1 MTRIATIQRTTKES
15 EISCTLDL
23 DGTGEVTVS
32 TGVGFFDHMLTA
44 FAYHGM
50 FDLALTCEGDLD
62 IDEHHTIEDSALVL
76 GQAVAEALG
85 DRAGIVR
92 YGEASIPMD
101 EASATALIDVGGR
114 PYSVIDIPL
123 RGLRIGTMSTQM
135 VPHALEAFART
146 AGATLHITARGSN
159 DHHITEAAF
168 KAFGRALRTAVAIDP
183 RRMGVPSTKGTT

>member
-1 MTRIATIQRTTKES
+1 MTRIATIQRTTKETD
-15 EISCTLDL
+15 ISCTLDL

-50 FDLALTCEGDLD
+50 FDLTLDCSGDLD
-62 IDEHHTIEDSALVL
+62 IDEHHSIEDSALVL
-76 GQAVAEALG
+76 GQAVADALG

-92 YGEASIPMD
+92 YGDASVPMD

-123 RGLRIGTMSTQM
+123 RGLRMGTMSTQM

-146 AGATLHITARGSN
+146 AGATLHITAQGTN

-183 RRMGVPSTKGTT
+183 RRKGVPSTKGTT

>member
-1 MTRIATIQRTTKES
+1 MTRIVTVQRTTKETT
-15 EISCTLDL
+15 ISCTLNL
-23 DGTGEVTVS
+23 DGTGDVSVS

-50 FDLALTCEGDLD
+50 FDLALTCEGDLH

-76 GQAVAEALG
+76 GQAVADALG

-92 YGEASIPMD
+92 YGDAAVPMD

-114 PYSVIDIPL
+114 PYSVINIPL
-123 RGLRIGTMSTQM
+123 RGLRLGTMSTQM

-146 AGATLHITARGSN
+146 AGATLHITAQGEN
-159 DHHITEAAF
+159 DHHITEASF
-168 KAFGRALRTAVAIDP
+168 KALGRALRTAVSIDP
-183 RRMGVPSTKGTT
+183 RRRGIPSTKGTT

>member
-1 MTRIATIQRTTKES
+1 MTRIVTVQRTTKETN
-15 EISCTLDL
+15 ISCTLNL
-23 DGTGEVTVS
+23 DGTGDVSVS

-50 FDLALTCEGDLD
+50 FDLALTCDGDLE

-92 YGEASIPMD
+92 YGDASVPMD

-114 PYSVIDIPL
+114 PYSVINIPL
-123 RGLRIGTMSTQM
+123 RGLRMGTMSTQM

-146 AGATLHITARGSN
+146 AGATLHITAQGEN
-159 DHHITEAAF
+159 DHHITEASF
-168 KAFGRALRTAVAIDP
+168 KAFGRALRIAVAIDP
-183 RRMGVPSTKGTT
+183 RRQGIPSTKGTT

>member
-1 MTRIATIQRTTKES
+1 MTRIVTVQRTTKETT
-15 EISCTLDL
+15 ISCTLNL
-23 DGTGEVTVS
+23 DGTGDVSVS

-50 FDLALTCEGDLD
+50 FDLALTCEGDLH

-76 GQAVAEALG
+76 GQAVADALG

-92 YGEASIPMD
+92 YGDAAVPMD

-114 PYSVIDIPL
+114 PYSVINIPL
-123 RGLRIGTMSTQM
+123 RGLRLGMMSTQM

-146 AGATLHITARGSN
+146 AGATLHITAQGEN

-168 KAFGRALRTAVAIDP
+168 KALGRALRAAVAADP
-183 RRMGVPSTKGTT
+183 RRRGIPSTKGTT

>member
-1 MTRIATIQRTTKES
+1 MTRIVTVQRTTKETT
-15 EISCTLDL
+15 ISCTLNL
-23 DGTGEVTVS
+23 DGTGDVSVS

-50 FDLALTCEGDLD
+50 FDLALTCDGDLH
-62 IDEHHTIEDSALVL
+62 IDEHHTVEDSALVL

-85 DRAGIVR
+85 DRTGIVR
-92 YGEASIPMD
+92 YGDASVPMD

-123 RGLRIGTMSTQM
+123 RGLRMGTMSTQM

-146 AGATLHITARGSN
+146 AGATLHLDARGEN

-168 KAFGRALRTAVAIDP
+168 KALGRALRAAVAVDP
-183 RRMGVPSTKGTT
+183 RRQGVPSTKGTT

>member
-1 MTRIATIQRTTKES
+1 MTRIATIQRTTKETN
-15 EISCTLDL
+15 ISCTLDL

-62 IDEHHTIEDSALVL
+62 IDEHHSIEDSALVL

-92 YGEASIPMD
+92 YGDASVPMD

-123 RGLRIGTMSTQM
+123 RGLRMGTMSTQM

>member
-1 MTRIATIQRTTKES
+1 MTRIVTVQRTTKETN
-15 EISCTLDL
+15 ISCTLNL
-23 DGTGEVTVS
+23 DGTGDVSVS

-50 FDLALTCEGDLD
+50 FDLALTCDGDLE

-92 YGEASIPMD
+92 YGDASVPMD

-114 PYSVIDIPL
+114 PYSVINIPL
-123 RGLRIGTMSTQM
+123 RGLRMGTMSTQM

-146 AGATLHITARGSN
+146 AGATLHIAAQGEN
-159 DHHITEAAF
+159 DHHITEASF
-168 KAFGRALRTAVAIDP
+168 KAFGRALRIAVAIDP
-183 RRMGVPSTKGTT
+183 RRQGIPSTKGTT

>member
-1 MTRIATIQRTTKES
+1 MTRIVTVQRTTKETD
-15 EISCTLDL
+15 ISCTLNL
-23 DGTGEVTVS
+23 DGTGDVSVS

-44 FAYHGM
+44 FAYHAM
-50 FDLALTCEGDLD
+50 FDLALTCDGDLH
-62 IDEHHTIEDSALVL
+62 IDEHHSIEDSALVL

-92 YGEASIPMD
+92 YGDASVPMD

-114 PYSVIDIPL
+114 PYSVISIPL
-123 RGLRIGTMSTQM
+123 RGLRLGTMSTQM

-146 AGATLHITARGSN
+146 AGATLHITAQGEN

-183 RRMGVPSTKGTT
+183 QRRGIPSTKGTT